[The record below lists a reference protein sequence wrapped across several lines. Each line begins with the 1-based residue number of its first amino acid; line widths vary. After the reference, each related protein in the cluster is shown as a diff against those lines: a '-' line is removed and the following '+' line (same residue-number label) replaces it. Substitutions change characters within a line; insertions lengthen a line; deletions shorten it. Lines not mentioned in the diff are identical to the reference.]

1 MKELILKQ
9 IDVFST
15 SPFCGNPA
23 LVATG
28 AEGLSP
34 EEMQRVAAEMNIL
47 ESTYV
52 TRPQAA
58 DADYKVNFFTPS
70 SEYDFSGHAMIATCF
85 ALVEEGIVTL
95 CDGVTTK
102 SIETNAGVMM
112 VDFHFEEG
120 DDKYDSGGPDS
131 VPLNS
136 GGVSGALKKIMIHR
150 SIEQFSSADIPVS
163 EIASTLGIPEGEIT
177 MTGLPVEIVF
187 NGVYQ
192 LVIPVQKSATLV
204 SMCPD
209 LIKLKLMNL
218 RLGVQTTDIFTTDSL
233 NDDCICYSRHFS
245 PVMGMWEDLGSGAG
259 GSSIAAYMLRHGVIT
274 SQAAVMEQGPEMDKL
289 CRVHVDVSETNGE
302 AIAVQIGGLAVTS
315 MTRKATIQDNDK
327 VVIV

>member
-1 MKELILKQ
+1 MKELTLRQ
-9 IDVFST
+9 IDVFTT

-28 AEGLSP
+28 AEGLSD

-52 TRPQAA
+52 TKPHTS
-58 DADYKVNFFTPS
+58 DADFRVKFFTPS

-95 CDGVTTK
+95 CEGITTR
-102 SIETNAGVMM
+102 SIETNAGVIS

-120 DDKYDSGGPDS
+120 DDQYSSGGLDS

-136 GGVSGALKKIMIHR
+136 GGTPGALRKIMIHR
-150 SIEQFSSADIPVS
+150 SIDRFSPADVTVS

-177 MTGLPVEIVF
+177 MTGLPIEIVF
-187 NGVYQ
+187 NGVFQ
-192 LVIPVQKSATLV
+192 LVIPVHRSETLAA
-204 SMCPD
+204 MCPD
-209 LIKLKLMNL
+209 LIKLKLLNL
-218 RLGVQTTDIFTTDSL
+218 KLGVQTTDVFTTDAIT
-233 NDDCICYSRHFS
+233 DDCICYSRHFS

-274 SQAAVMEQGPEMDKL
+274 SQAAVMEQGPEADKL
-289 CRVHVDVSETNGE
+289 CRVHVDVRETNGE
-302 AIAVQIGGLAVTS
+302 AIAVQVGGLAVTS
-315 MTRKATIQDNDK
+315 MTRTATILDNDE
-327 VVIV
+327 VIV